1 MRRSRSSATFE
12 VARRTYYRQLL
23 HRPQGYGDHVTLQ
36 RVQADAGI
44 ESAGDDIAE
53 IVVDR
58 DIERDLRV
66 AFAEG
71 CEARL
76 NHGSVWDVTG
86 VDAQQAMWALGE
98 FSRLLYR
105 ITNLTQCGCE
115 RAEQLGPGLGE
126 RDTAGRAV
134 EQAYVQLRFELLDS
148 FRDRRRSH
156 VKLF

>member
-1 MRRSRSSATFE
+1 
-12 VARRTYYRQLL
+12 
-23 HRPQGYGDHVTLQ
+23 YGDHVTLQ
-36 RVQADAGI
+36 RIAQANPGI

-66 AFAEG
+66 ALAERG
-71 CEARL
+71 EVRL
-76 NHGSVWDVTG
+76 NQNSITDVRG

-98 FSRLLYR
+98 VSRLLYR
-105 ITNLTQCGCE
+105 ITNLRQRGCE
-115 RAEQLGPGLGE
+115 RAEQLRPSLGK

-134 EQAYVQLRFELLDS
+134 EQTYVQLLFELLDG

-156 VKLF
+156 VKFF